1 MGAVLLTLPSAMH
14 ERPHSLTVCVCER
27 EREGG
32 RERKSERA
40 RERKRERK
48 RGGLNLKV
56 LIVFK

>member
-1 MGAVLLTLPSAMH
+1 MGAVLLT
-14 ERPHSLTVCVCER
+14 HSLTVCVCDR

-48 RGGLNLKV
+48 RGGLHLKV
-56 LIVFK
+56 SIVFK